1 MPKRKPARTSKKKK
15 PTKNLVIIIT
25 LLAIIVLITVFFYS
39 TQNTGIDTLSVL
51 LENSKCKALIL
62 DPLSQDLPNPQLI
75 GDIVRI
81 LSSTGCTVTVLE
93 GDSFTVNQLE
103 SMSYYNLII
112 FRGHTG
118 WRNDVRVIN
127 GREEITTYV
136 ALYTGELFSKDKYP
150 ELLKQGYVGEGVPLT
165 QIGAQSNKT
174 YVAVTQYY
182 LEKILKKF
190 PENTTVILSTCFSTM
205 TEHLAKVFFE
215 KGVERV
221 IGWSEKVSITHA
233 DEALRLLLEKV
244 FVEKKDWG
252 EAVEEVDREL
262 GPDPA
267 YNSTLQI
274 LENR

>member
-1 MPKRKPARTSKKKK
+1 MPRRRSPRLSKKKK
-15 PTKNLVIIIT
+15 SLKTLVIVAA
-25 LLAIIVLITVFFYS
+25 LSVIIVLAAVFFYS
-39 TQNTGIDTLSVL
+39 MQNTRTDTLSTL
-51 LENSKCKALIL
+51 LENSKCRALIL

-75 GDIVRI
+75 GDIVKI
-81 LSSTGCTVTVLE
+81 LSGAGCAVTVLE

-103 SMSYYNLII
+103 LMSYYNLVI

-118 WRNDVRVIN
+118 WRNDVRIVN
-127 GREEITTYV
+127 GRKEVTTYV

-150 ELLKQGYVGEGVPLT
+150 DLLKQGYVGEGVPLT

-182 LEKILKKF
+182 LEKVLKKF
-190 PENTTVILSTCFSTM
+190 PENTTIILSTCFSTM

-215 KGVERV
+215 KGVRRV

-233 DEALRLLLEKV
+233 DEALRLLFEKV
-244 FVEKKDWG
+244 FVDGESWR

-262 GPDPA
+262 GPDPV
-267 YNSTLQI
+267 YNSTLQL
-274 LENR
+274 LENE